1 MNQDYVSFHNHTKFS
16 ILDSLIGINDL
27 FAKVKSLNQ
36 SAVAIT
42 DHATL
47 AGAHDA
53 LLASKSS
60 GVKLIMGC
68 EFYFVDDLAD
78 STTNQKLKHI
88 ILCAKNYNGYKNLLK
103 LLKEANDNSFL
114 LFKKVVPRID
124 WNILQKYSSD
134 LICTTACS
142 NGIIG
147 NLLNNKKIS
156 EADLVTKKL
165 KEIFEDN
172 LGLEIQ
178 PNNLKRQANQ
188 YNNYTDQSFVNHQ
201 LIQLSK
207 KYNIKIIPAT
217 NAHYLNKED
226 HEAHDCLLAINS
238 LQPID
243 SNSRLRYPDSEFY
256 VKSREEIVLFFS
268 RLYGRDTAESWC
280 DNTLEFAEKCEF
292 PEWIDPG
299 YSNPSKKEL
308 PEFDIKSEKLYPEFK
323 EYQEK
328 YPNSQNI
335 KEDTLYLR
343 FLCQKNFN
351 KIKSEDKEQYLKQL
365 NEEIDVLDYCGVSSY
380 MLIVMDYLRWAR
392 DNNIRVGPGR
402 GSVGGSLVAYLLD
415 IHQADPLKYGLIF
428 SRFHNKLKQSYSD
441 IDADFSQRGKPLVE
455 KYLTK
460 KYGSDKVAGISNY
473 LTMTA
478 KPYVKAISRAFKYGG
493 DSKSAV
499 TVGNNLSSYIPKD
512 IHGISDALEKLPILA
527 EYANNP
533 NYQHIKKFAPT
544 IGGTIVAMATHA
556 AGTVIGKRSLEEIVP
571 LRRDKDGN
579 IILEYE
585 KERAEA
591 NGLVKMDI
599 LGLSTLDIIEL
610 TEQLIVKNN
619 KKIPQIDIESYD
631 EKTYDLISR
640 GDTVCVF
647 QFGTSAGTIDLCKKI
662 KPKCIEDLAN
672 ITALARPGCSKEVRA
687 GYIDILNGKKEVEYL
702 HPKLKRAF
710 EKTLGYAL
718 FEESLLILVQDL
730 AGWDLHQADSLRKMV
745 KDKGK
750 NPEKANKIKNK
761 FLEDCLKNDVSEE
774 DAIKVWENVIE
785 EFQKYAFNKSH
796 AVLYSFISY
805 VTAYYKAHFPVEFLT
820 ANLIMES
827 KSGLKVE
834 DTNIPKIK
842 QELKKL
848 GVTILPPDL
857 NKSEM
862 TYSILDE
869 KTILTGFES
878 LKFMSEQAI
887 PEIIN
892 NRPYNGFKD
901 FIFKT
906 KDSKINIPSI
916 QALIASGCFDFESLN
931 RKTMFLYVADFRK
944 KSQLYFSRNNELDNF
959 NYPFP
964 QDLDDWSISEKNAL
978 ETKYLGEGLTGSF
991 KDIYPNFFS
1000 YNSNIVSNILK
1011 TITPDYI
1018 EEKKKN
1024 KEYISLTI
1032 EGVVESFFIFK
1043 IKKQDSKLLGR
1054 DMAKLS
1060 LIDVNNNIIK
1070 ITIFPDDLEN
1080 FLKQFKSLT
1089 GKPEIVINCALV
1101 ISGKLDTYEGE
1112 VGLILDDIKRA
1123 SLPPKLPAKLK
1134 HQKVTLK
1141 IPGKRKTKAQD
1152 LDSLIEQHEEELIEN
1167 GILDNY
1173 PEVFEDLLD
1182 AESNNFDIENL
1193 I

>member
-1 MNQDYVSFHNHTKFS
+1 MTKDYVSFHNHTKFS
-16 ILDSLIGINDL
+16 ILDSLIGVDEL
-27 FAKVKSLNQ
+27 FAKAKSLNQ

-47 AGAHDA
+47 ASAHDA
-53 LLASKSS
+53 LIASKTHN
-60 GVKLIMGC
+60 VKLIMGC
-68 EFYFVDDLAD
+68 EFYFVDDLQDNTA
-78 STTNQKLKHI
+78 NQKLKHI
-88 ILCAKNYNGYKNLLK
+88 ILCAKNHAGYKNLLK
-103 LLKEANDNSFL
+103 LLKEANDNSFI
-114 LFKKVVPRID
+114 LFKKVIPRID
-124 WNILQKYSSD
+124 WKILEKYSSD
-134 LICTTACS
+134 LICTTACG

-156 EADLVTKKL
+156 EADDVAKRL
-165 KEIFEDN
+165 KDIFAND
-172 LGLEIQ
+172 LALEIQ

-188 YNNYTDQSFVNHQ
+188 YNNYLDQAFVNHQ
-201 LIQLSK
+201 LIKLSN
-207 KYNIKIIPAT
+207 KYDIKIIPAT
-217 NAHYLNKED
+217 NAHYLSKED
-226 HEAHDCLLAINS
+226 HEAHDCLLALNS
-238 LQPID
+238 LQPVD
-243 SNSRLRYPDSEFY
+243 SNSRLKYSDAEFY
-256 VKSREEIVLFFS
+256 MKSREEVSSFFA
-268 RLYGRDTAESWC
+268 RLYGSDLAESWC
-280 DNTLEFAEKCEF
+280 DNTIEFAEKCKF

-308 PEFDIKSEKLYPEFK
+308 PEFDVKSEVLYDEFLLYK
-323 EYQEK
+323 KNYQDSEK
-328 YPNSQNI
+328 FND
-335 KEDTLYLR
+335 DTLYLR
-343 FLCQKNFN
+343 FLCEKNFN
-351 KIKSEDKEQYLKQL
+351 KIKAEDKEPYIKQL

-380 MLIVMDYLRWAR
+380 MLIVMDYLRWCR
-392 DNNIRVGPGR
+392 NNNIRVGPGR

-428 SRFHNKLKQSYSD
+428 SRFHNKLKKSYSD
-441 IDADFSQRGKPLVE
+441 IDADFSQKGKPLVE
-455 KYLTK
+455 KYLIQ
-460 KYGSDKVAGISNY
+460 KYGIDKVAGISNY

-478 KPYVKAISRAFKYGG
+478 KPYVKAISRAYKYGG

-499 TVGNNLSSYIPKD
+499 VVGNVLSSYIPKD
-512 IHGISDALEKLPILA
+512 IHNISDALEKLPILS
-527 EYANNP
+527 EYASNP
-533 NYQHIKKFAPT
+533 NYEQIKKFAPT

-556 AGTVIGKRSLEEIVP
+556 AGTVIGKRPLDEIVP
-571 LRRDKDGN
+571 LRRDKEGN
-579 IILEYE
+579 LVLEYE
-585 KERAEA
+585 KDRAEA

-610 TEQLIVKNN
+610 TENLIIKNN
-619 KKIPQIDIESYD
+619 KKVPNIDIEQYD

-647 QFGTSAGTIDLCKKI
+647 QFGTSGGTIDLCKKI
-662 KPKCIEDLAN
+662 KPKNIEDLAN

-750 NPEKANKIKNK
+750 HPEKAAKTKK
-761 FLEDCLKNDVSEE
+761 LFLEDCQKNDVSYE

-820 ANLIMES
+820 ANLIIES

-862 TYSILDE
+862 TYSVLDN

-892 NRPYNGFKD
+892 NRPYLNFQD

-916 QALIASGCFDFESLN
+916 QALIASGCFDKESIN
-931 RKTMFLYVADFRK
+931 RKTMFLYTADFRK
-944 KSQLYFSRNNELDNF
+944 KMQLYYARDNKDQF
-959 NYPFP
+959 VYPFP
-964 QDLDDWSISEKNAL
+964 VDLDDWTISEKNAL
-978 ETKYLGEGLTGSF
+978 EAKYLGEGLTGSYR
-991 KDIYPNFFS
+991 DIYPNFFS
-1000 YNSNIVSNILK
+1000 YNANVISNIIRS
-1011 TITPDYI
+1011 ITPEHI

-1024 KEYISLTI
+1024 KEYISLTV
-1032 EGVVESFFIFK
+1032 EGVVESFFAFK

-1060 LIDVNNNIIK
+1060 IVDIGGNIIK
-1070 ITIFPDDLEN
+1070 ITIFPDDLDSL
-1080 FLKQFKSLT
+1080 LKQFKLMT
-1089 GKPEIVINCALV
+1089 GKSEIIFNSAVV

-1112 VGLILDDIKRA
+1112 VGIIYDDLKRA

-1134 HQKVTLK
+1134 HQKVSFK
-1141 IPGKRKTKAQD
+1141 IPGKRKAKSAD
-1152 LDSLIEQHEEELIEN
+1152 LESIIDEHEDSLIEN
-1167 GILDNY
+1167 GIFDL
-1173 PEVFEDLLD
+1173 PQESFEDLLD
-1182 AESNNFDIENL
+1182 IYNDIDN
-1193 I
+1193 

>member
-1 MNQDYVSFHNHTKFS
+1 MTQDYVSFHNHTKFS
-16 ILDSLIGINDL
+16 ILDSLIGVNDL
-27 FAKVKSLNQ
+27 FTKVKSLNQ

-47 AGAHDA
+47 ASAHDA
-53 LLASKSS
+53 LQASKNS

-68 EFYFVDDLAD
+68 EFYFVDDLED
-78 STTNQKLKHI
+78 NINNQKLKHI

-103 LLKEANDNSFL
+103 LLKEANDNSFI
-114 LFKKVVPRID
+114 LFKKVFPRID
-124 WNILQKYSSD
+124 WKILQKYSSD
-134 LICTTACS
+134 LICTTACG
-142 NGIIG
+142 NGIVG
-147 NLLNNKKIS
+147 NLLNNKKIA
-156 EADLVTKKL
+156 EAESTVKKL
-165 KEIFEDN
+165 KDIFEDN

-188 YNNYTDQSFVNHQ
+188 YNNYLDQAFVNHQ
-201 LIQLSK
+201 LIQFSK
-207 KYNIKIIPAT
+207 KYNVKILPTT

-226 HEAHDCLLAINS
+226 HEAHDCLLAVSS
-238 LQPID
+238 LQPVD
-243 SNSRLRYPDSEFY
+243 SNSRLRYQDSEFY
-256 VKSREEIVLFFS
+256 IKSREEVVSFFA
-268 RLYGRDTAESWC
+268 RLYGKDQAESWC
-280 DNTLEFAEKCEF
+280 DNTLEFSEKCEF

-308 PEFDIKSEKLYPEFK
+308 PEFDIKSEKLYLDFVK
-323 EYQEK
+323 YKSEY
-328 YPNSQNI
+328 PGSDNI
-335 KEDTLYLR
+335 KDDTLYLR
-343 FLCQKNFN
+343 FLCERNFN
-351 KIKSEDKEQYLKQL
+351 KIKAEDKEPYIKQL

-392 DNNIRVGPGR
+392 DNGIRVGPGR

-441 IDADFSQRGKPLVE
+441 IDADFSQRGKPIVE
-455 KYLTK
+455 KYLIE

-499 TVGNNLSSYIPKD
+499 AVGNNLSSYIPKD
-512 IHGISDALEKLPILA
+512 IHSITDALEKLPILS

-533 NYQHIKKFAPT
+533 NYEHIKKFAPT

-556 AGTVIGKRSLEEIVP
+556 AGTVIGKRPLAEIVP

-579 IILEYE
+579 VILEYE

-610 TEQLIVKNN
+610 TEQLIIKNN
-619 KKIPQIDIESYD
+619 KKVPQIDIESYD
-631 EKTYDLISR
+631 EKTYDLISK

-662 KPKCIEDLAN
+662 KPKSIEDLAN

-750 NPEKANKIKNK
+750 HPEKAAKTKKK
-761 FLEDCLKNDVSEE
+761 FLEDCLKNDISEE

-857 NKSEM
+857 NNSEM
-862 TYSILDE
+862 TYSILNDQ
-869 KTILTGFES
+869 TILTGFES

-892 NRPYNGFKD
+892 HRPYKGFVD

-916 QALIASGCFDFESLN
+916 QALIASGCFDSESLN
-931 RKTMFLYVADFRK
+931 RKTMYLYIADFRK
-944 KSQLYFSRNNELDNF
+944 KTQLYFARNENLNNF

-964 QDLDDWSISEKNAL
+964 TDLEDWSISEKNAL
-978 ETKYLGEGLTGSF
+978 EAKYLGEGLTGTYRE
-991 KDIYPNFFS
+991 IYPNFFS
-1000 YNSNIVSNILK
+1000 HNAQMVSNIIK
-1011 TITPDYI
+1011 TITPEYI
-1018 EEKKKN
+1018 EDKKKN

-1032 EGVVESFFIFK
+1032 EGVVESFFAFK

-1060 LIDVNNNIIK
+1060 LIDIGGNIIK

-1080 FLKQFKSLT
+1080 LMKQFKSLT
-1089 GKPEIVINCALV
+1089 GKSEIVINSALAV
-1101 ISGKLDTYEGE
+1101 TGKLDTYEGE
-1112 VGLILDDIKRA
+1112 LGIIFDDIKRA

-1134 HQKVTLK
+1134 HHKVTLK
-1141 IPGKRKTKAQD
+1141 IPGKKKNKSSD
-1152 LDSLIEQHEEELIEN
+1152 LDSLIEQHEEELVEN
-1167 GILDNY
+1167 GIFDNY
-1173 PEVFEDLLD
+1173 QENFEDLLD
-1182 AESNNFDIENL
+1182 IETNISDIE
-1193 I
+1193 